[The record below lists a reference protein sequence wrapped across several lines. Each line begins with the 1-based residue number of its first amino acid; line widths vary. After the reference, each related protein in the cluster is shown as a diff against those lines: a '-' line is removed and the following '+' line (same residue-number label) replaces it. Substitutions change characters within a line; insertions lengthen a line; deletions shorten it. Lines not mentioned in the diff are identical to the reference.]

1 MPRLVAME
9 PREFNDSYAQ
19 FQILRSLAWAVGLG
33 AFVLGGLGVANTLLM
48 SVFARVREIAVLRV
62 CGFSRPQVAGLVFI
76 ESFALA
82 LGGFVAGAVLGVILL
97 RVFEKLP
104 FLQGYVESSLP
115 VAAVAGVGAVS
126 LATALLGAAYPAW
139 HASRIQPAA
148 ALRWE

>member
-1 MPRLVAME
+1 M
-9 PREFNDSYAQ
+9 
-19 FQILRSLAWAVGLG
+19 
-33 AFVLGGLGVANTLLM
+33 
-48 SVFARVREIAVLRV
+48 
-62 CGFSRPQVAGLVFI
+62 AGLVFL

-82 LGGFVAGAVLGVILL
+82 LGGFLAGAVLGVILL

-115 VAAVAGVGAVS
+115 VAAVAGVGVVS
-126 LATALLGAAYPAW
+126 LATAVLGAAYPAW